1 MDETV
6 AYFEDP
12 ASGTSGA
19 TYVTTLITSYKVSD
33 NLALILRGAWVKNS
47 APEGGPDPRGSAW
60 SNGVIGANYSRTF
73 GTCWRWTG
81 FLGSNIPWGSGG
93 GDSPQTRRRC
103 GPPGG
108 QRRAVA
114 DGGLALRRQLLD
126 RDRGGRPDLRVAGR
140 VPSVRGDVLSAD
152 ARARTRHRGLLEDQ
166 LHRRGARRSL
176 LLAGLLFREPSSG
189 SNAGCPPL
197 APVRADPAARQQLT
211 FGIGPRFHFKVGKSW
226 FRPGVSYSRAL
237 DDPMARKG
245 YDIVQLDL
253 PIAF

>member
-1 MDETV
+1 MAETSGSHHGLESRSLRPLCLVVACLLLAGASPGQDAAAPSKPALYSLPWLLRPAIPGTVVRMDETV

-12 ASGTSGA
+12 ASGTSGI

-108 QRRAVA
+108 
-114 DGGLALRRQLLD
+114 
-126 RDRGGRPDLRVAGR
+126 
-140 VPSVRGDVLSAD
+140 
-152 ARARTRHRGLLEDQ
+152 
-166 LHRRGARRSL
+166 
-176 LLAGLLFREPSSG
+176 
-189 SNAGCPPL
+189 
-197 APVRADPAARQQLT
+197 
-211 FGIGPRFHFKVGKSW
+211 
-226 FRPGVSYSRAL
+226 
-237 DDPMARKG
+237 
-245 YDIVQLDL
+245 
-253 PIAF
+253 